1 MNLRI
6 CVAILAVLSVVGIS
20 VGARARVWAQTDAV
34 KPQFIDVKRLVRAP
48 HQFNRQAVVF
58 TCRFAKRGELFRQDA
73 DLFTPKEYVN
83 FVVWPVEAELW
94 DKTARRNLLS
104 SLYVRK
110 DNHEALAALESLSRY
125 DTVKIAGFVEEVYA
139 NLPWIAVE
147 KIAPIT
153 GEAIDDEMLKQIATG
168 DRLLEQGKVA
178 EAKESFAQA
187 VSQGAPAFV
196 RQHIETVTANYE
208 APRAITQRPLEN
220 YMPLVEAA
228 RKAARASDFTDAE
241 SYYLEARRK
250 AANHA
255 WLYKEIGLFYEY
267 RHTLNPAA
275 GQLEKALG
283 AYRQAETLNGA
294 PDADLQF
301 LKARVAFALGKDR
314 HQFGDAAAYLA
325 NCLQIAPEH
334 PLARQLDAELTSAKL
349 AMTRDIEALASVR
362 DTEPQ
367 NRPLRSN
374 AGVVAPNAGVIA
386 HAPMAPQAPQ
396 LARVE
401 KNPFID
407 RSDLPM
413 ADEFDDLI
421 ITEDLAPVA
430 KTEELWQMDAQVAAI
445 KKEMTPINADVLT
458 MASAPITFAD
468 DLRAAAG
475 AMTLPTE
482 NKIGAAG
489 NSVNSV
495 SAANNDRPTPEFKA
509 ENNVSLSEVL
519 DEIPALL
526 PPQKSTRQPF
536 APLSAED
543 FLPDDI
549 PDWAL

>member
-178 EAKESFAQA
+178 EAKETFAQA

-314 HQFGDAAAYLA
+314 HQFGEAAAYLA

-349 AMTRDIEALASVR
+349 AMTRDIEAMASAR
-362 DTEPQ
+362 DAEPH
-367 NRPLRSN
+367 RD
-374 AGVVAPNAGVIA
+374 NAGVIA
-386 HAPMAPQAPQ
+386 NAPAATPSQAPQ
-396 LARVE
+396 LARAE

-407 RSDLPM
+407 RSDLPT

-430 KTEELWQMDAQVAAI
+430 RTEELWQMDAQVAAI

-458 MASAPITFAD
+458 VASAPITFAD

-475 AMTLPTE
+475 AMTLPAE
-482 NKIGAAG
+482 NKIAAAV
-489 NSVNSV
+489 NSVNAV
-495 SAANNDRPTPEFKA
+495 GAANHDRTAPEFKA